1 MNKELLTLYE
11 DRDLVSLAKE
21 AEQLDDT
28 ALCELMELFNDD
40 LLVDFYRALDPDT
53 AARALVDLPPEK
65 QSLLLTEL
73 HDDELDDIMDEVSPE
88 DTVEIIEDM
97 PLSVANR
104 IAEED
109 EFLHLLE
116 ERTFKVLRPLIA
128 TLPPADVAT
137 LLTIADKDDV
147 ALIFRILP
155 KTLAADCFVELDADL
170 QKFIIQRIS
179 DKELK
184 AVMDELFVDDAVDL
198 IEEMPANVVKRIL
211 RQSDKETRNSI
222 NEILNY
228 PKSSAGSV
236 MTVEMVRLTP
246 TQTIKQAFDHIRKIG
261 IDKETIYTCYVTDN
275 KRKILGIVTAKDLMI
290 SSPDAMIGDVMTTNI
305 VYAHTTDD
313 KEEVVHTINKY
324 GFLALPVVDNEERL
338 VGIITVDDAMDIM
351 QEENTEDLETMH
363 AMLPSSKPYIKT
375 NPLKIFWQRL
385 PWLLFLMLSAT
396 FTGIILNSY
405 EGSLGELGGGIV
417 GGLLIACIPML
428 MGTGGNAGSQAS
440 VTIIRGLALDE
451 IHFKDVFRIL
461 LKELI
466 VALLLAVSLG
476 LTCFIKL
483 ILIDNM
489 IFGYD
494 YTPDVCGVISVA
506 LAVTV
511 VLAKVVGCTLPM
523 LAKLLH
529 LDPAVVASPFI
540 TTLVDALSLVV
551 YCNIAIAYLG

>member
-116 ERTFKVLRPLIA
+116 ERNFKVLRPLIA

>member
-1 MNKELLTLYE
+1 MNNELLTLYE
-11 DRDLVSLAKE
+11 NRDFDALAVFAEQMNE
-21 AEQLDDT
+21 AE
-28 ALCELMELFNDD
+28 LCELMDLFNDD
-40 LLVDFYRALDPDT
+40 LLVEFYRALDADT
-53 AARALVDLPPEK
+53 AARALVVLPTEK

-73 HDDELDDIMDEVSPE
+73 HDDELDDIMEEISVD

-97 PLSVANR
+97 PLTVAHR
-104 IAEED
+104 IAEE
-109 EFLHLLE
+109 E
-116 ERTFKVLRPLIA
+116 EIMQLIKERNFKVLKPILA

-137 LLTIADKDDV
+137 LLSIADKEDV

-155 KTLAADCFVELDADL
+155 KTLAADCFVELESDL
-170 QKFIIQRIS
+170 QRFILQKLT
-179 DKELK
+179 DHELK
-184 AVMDELFVDDAVDL
+184 SVMDEIFVDDAVDL
-198 IEEMPANVVKRIL
+198 IEEMPASVVKRIL
-211 RQSDKETRNSI
+211 AQSDKQTRDSI
-222 NEILNY
+222 NQILNY

-246 TQTIKQAFDHIRKIG
+246 EQTVSQAFAHIRKTG
-261 IDKETIYTCYVTDN
+261 IDKETIYTCYVTDE
-275 KRKILGIVTAKDLMI
+275 KRKILGIVTAKDLLLN
-290 SSPDAMIGDVMTTNI
+290 SPDSLIGDVMTTNI
-305 VYAHTTDD
+305 VYVHTSDD
-313 KEEVVHTINKY
+313 KEEVVRTINKY

-338 VGIITVDDAMDIM
+338 VGIVTVDDAMDIL

-405 EGSLGELGGGIV
+405 EGTLGELGGGII

-461 LKELI
+461 LKELT
-466 VALLLAVSLG
+466 VALLLSVSLG
-476 LTCFIKL
+476 AVCFLKL
-483 ILIDNM
+483 LLIDNM
-489 IFGYD
+489 LLGYE

-511 VLAKVVGCTLPM
+511 VLAKIVGCLLPM
-523 LAKLLH
+523 LAKLLR

-540 TTLVDALSLVV
+540 TTLVDALSLIV
-551 YCNIAIAYLG
+551 YCNIAISVLG